1 MNYLR
6 RYRKDILWR
15 RLPALQPVST
25 DSFFGG
31 VRIWIVIV
39 VVLVI
44 MTAGGLVS
52 WTTLHGTP
60 RATTTPTTRHMTKP
74 HGHQGKTHSTK
85 RTRTRTHGHGELSLT
100 LKSWT
105 FKGNL
110 AMSDSNG
117 FFQPL
122 ANVSTSEMDPGQD
135 NYYVTITNDGRI
147 PLTHLSIVFDIAP
160 YPFPGLSIGFML
172 PGLPDVAPLPSS
184 DNPVCPSSIP
194 SDGQFVCSLP
204 FEHGL
209 MAPGKSRIYDL
220 GLQLQV
226 VPPSQALPS
235 AFTIHA
241 TVRAQA
247 SNGSAAEATA
257 PPLIKKVFRVDYN
270 KDLQVHLSFQPS
282 TVAPNQ
288 IFIMTVTLT
297 NNGTAPIG
305 NLVVSAPETPQGNP
319 DPQAG
324 LHNFNTT
331 NCGGQDFAV
340 QMCSP
345 AQSQTLAPGASETME
360 FGEIIP
366 GPSYPG
372 IDHAAPS
379 ILTKQYPGQ
388 VYASGT
394 SPQAF
399 ADTVWASTTGY
410 VNLS

>member
-1 MNYLR
+1 MNDLR
-6 RYRKDILWR
+6 RYRKDILWWR
-15 RLPALQPVST
+15 FSALQPVST

-39 VVLVI
+39 VALVI

-60 RATTTPTTRHMTKP
+60 RATTPSTTHHITKP
-74 HGHQGKTHSTK
+74 HDHQGKTNSTK
-85 RTRTRTHGHGELSLT
+85 TTRTRTHGHGELSLT
-100 LKSWT
+100 LKGS
-105 FKGNL
+105 L
-110 AMSDSNG
+110 AITDSGGYSGVPDAIPPSEINPG
-117 FFQPL
+117 
-122 ANVSTSEMDPGQD
+122 AN
-135 NYYVTITNDGRI
+135 NYYITITNDGRI
-147 PLTHLSIVFDIAP
+147 PLTHLSIVFDFAP
-160 YPFPGLSIGFML
+160 YPFPGLSTVQFFL
-172 PGLPDVAPLPSS
+172 PRLPDTAPLPSS

-194 SDGQFVCSLP
+194 SNDGQFVCSLP

-209 MAPGKSRIYDL
+209 MAPGKSRIYYL
-220 GLQLQV
+220 GFLLQV

-235 AFTIHA
+235 ALTIHA

-247 SNGSAAEATA
+247 SNGSAVETTA
-257 PPLIKKVFRVDYN
+257 PPFTIKVFRVDYN
-270 KDLQVHLSFQPS
+270 KDLQVHLSFHPS

-297 NNGTAPIG
+297 NNGTVPIG
-305 NLVVSAPETPQGNP
+305 NLVVVAPETPQGNP
-319 DPQAG
+319 DHQAG
-324 LHNFNTT
+324 LHNFSTT

-340 QMCSP
+340 QICTP
-345 AQSQTLAPGASETME
+345 AQSQTLAPGTSETMG

-379 ILTKQYPGQ
+379 VFTKQYPGQ

-394 SPQAF
+394 YSQAY
-399 ADTVWASTTGY
+399 ADIVWASATA
-410 VNLS
+410 VVAMD

>member
-1 MNYLR
+1 MNDLR

-15 RLPALQPVST
+15 RFSALQPVST

-60 RATTTPTTRHMTKP
+60 RATTTTPTTRHMTKP

-85 RTRTRTHGHGELSLT
+85 TTRTRTHGHGELSLT
-100 LKSWT
+100 LKGS
-105 FKGNL
+105 L
-110 AMSDSNG
+110 AMSDSGG
-117 FFQPL
+117 FFIAPV
-122 ANVSTSEMDPGQD
+122 AIPPPEINTSQ
-135 NYYVTITNDGRI
+135 NIYYVTITNDGRI
-147 PLTHLSIVFDIAP
+147 SLTHLSIVFDIAP
-160 YPFPGLSIGFML
+160 YPFPGLNIQQLFL
-172 PGLPDVAPLPSS
+172 PGLPDTAPLPSS

-204 FEHGL
+204 FEHGV
-209 MAPGKSRIYDL
+209 MAPGKSRIYAL
-220 GLQLQV
+220 GLLLQV

-247 SNGSAAEATA
+247 SNGSAVETTA
-257 PPLIKKVFRVDYN
+257 PPFTIKVFRVDYN

-288 IFIMTVTLT
+288 IFTMTVTLT

-324 LHNFNTT
+324 LQHNFNTT
-331 NCGGQDFAV
+331 NCNGQDFAV

-345 AQSQTLAPGASETME
+345 AQSQTLAPGASETMG
-360 FGEIIP
+360 FGEMIP

-388 VYASGT
+388 VYVSGT
-394 SPQAF
+394 YSQAY